1 MTERPMFDDED
12 LPSWLVEAGI
22 TFAGRR
28 ARGSVSADAPPWEL
42 PQRRMADMPPPL
54 PPSEDVLPPPW
65 AAAAN
70 SLPDA
75 AAVDVPLGEAP
86 PGFQTEQPDWLL
98 PAIEGAE
105 TPLEALEVP
114 DTPMPWD
121 ADAPLESGA
130 PPDDPFSDL
139 DWMAEM
145 PPVAD
150 QPAAPTFK
158 TSWLSE
164 AMLPAAMRDAAESAA
179 APNLDALSDDW
190 LSAAQTP
197 SEQAAMP
204 TFKTSWLSE
213 GSPID
218 AAPEADSFALDSDLF
233 ADSMPDEAPTAP
245 LATADDWLRD
255 FSVEDALESDPD
267 PTAESSPTLP
277 TAPDLSWLGD
287 AAMPPPAE
295 SLSATESADWMRD
308 FSVEDALEEAA
319 PIDADW
325 LSKIDLPSDQ
335 DALLERAV
343 EAEPASELPDWL
355 SSGKLPDTTDDLPT
369 AEPADALPDWLDS
382 QPILER
388 PASSPAAVPV
398 PSADDLPDW
407 LSADAAP
414 DLSAE
419 LTDLAAALP
428 DANDVPD
435 WLQTGYLEPRTDS
448 APPPA
453 PEPDPSVD
461 AEIPAWMRDL
471 APAPP
476 TPSALMGSSDT
487 STAGMDWLD
496 QYDFEAGAASELADI
511 PKPSRATPRSA
522 DLEAVLD
529 GELDI
534 DALLAAAEASTLSD
548 PDLLPAPINLDEEFD
563 FDTLPDLPPAEVLA
577 SDIFAEDVLADL
589 PPPTPPAPAQP
600 SLPSAPSAPVKATTE
615 ATAVSE
621 LPEWVAEMRPDSSPT
636 LVIGDQQVTLEERP
650 LSALPEAM
658 LALRERLKQLPRA
671 PIAAE
676 RKDSQLSNIPE
687 ALQPPSLPVT
697 PAPLAPS
704 GALATAAQL
713 VGVQTLRQIA
723 AAQDAILK
731 RRMETEASA
740 PPSLKLRARF
750 KLDRLLLT
758 LLLVVAVV
766 LPFFVDLGAVVP
778 PPRYADLDA
787 AEQARFAAVSRA
799 VSSVLDGSLVLVAFE
814 YTPTAAGEL
823 DDLARALLRDL
834 LQRGARPV
842 ILSTNPSGAL
852 HAYHVLHQLSLEPT
866 EMQLLGRSSPLVP
879 RRDYV
884 VLGYLPGGVSGVR
897 ALANALYV
905 DSFQQQVIFESDL
918 EGLPSGISAQNIPIL
933 RANPV
938 FVLAQSQDD
947 VQTWAEQFHAPP
959 NAPPNAPLRMVIAAA
974 SAATATLQTY
984 AAAQPQRILGTLIG
998 LRDALVYRDLRAQYA
1013 DADSQRTAERR
1024 WQSVGFTALIAALA
1038 VLFGAVFGMIR
1049 ILAQRRRAQ

>member
-1 MTERPMFDDED
+1 MTERPMFDDEA
-12 LPSWLVEAGI
+12 LPAWLVEAGI

-28 ARGSVSADAPPWEL
+28 THGAADAPPWEQ
-42 PQRRMADMPPPL
+42 PQRSLPDLPPPL
-54 PPSEDVLPPPW
+54 PIPEEVPPPW
-65 AAAAN
+65 ATAAD
-70 SLPDA
+70 SLTGA
-75 AAVDVPLGEAP
+75 AAVDVPLEEAP

-98 PAIEGAE
+98 SAIEGADSPPE
-105 TPLEALEVP
+105 TLELP
-114 DTPMPWD
+114 
-121 ADAPLESGA
+121 DAPMSWELDSPTEPSV

-139 DWMAEM
+139 DWMAQT
-145 PPVAD
+145 PTATAD
-150 QPAAPTFK
+150 QPASPTFK

-164 AMLPAAMRDAAESAA
+164 AMLSDAASEVA
-179 APNLDALSDDW
+179 D
-190 LSAAQTP
+190 AAQTP
-197 SEQAAMP
+197 SEQAALP
-204 TFKTSWLSE
+204 TFKTSWLSDAV
-213 GSPID
+213 PTT
-218 AAPEADSFALDSDLF
+218 AAPKADFATLDDDLF
-233 ADSMPDEAPTAP
+233 AASAPSE
-245 LATADDWLRD
+245 DWTHD
-255 FSVEDALESDPD
+255 FSVEDPLESDPD
-267 PTAESSPTLP
+267 PTAENSPTLP

-287 AAMPPPAE
+287 AAMPPAE
-295 SLSATESADWMRD
+295 PLSATESADWMRD
-308 FSVEDALEEAA
+308 FSVEGDLEEVA

-325 LSKIDLPSDQ
+325 LSKIDLPSGE
-335 DALLERAV
+335 DALTEMA
-343 EAEPASELPDWL
+343 AEIAPASELPDWL
-355 SSGKLPDTTDDLPT
+355 NSGKLPNTADDLSV
-369 AEPADALPDWLDS
+369 AEPADTMPDWLDS

-388 PASSPAAVPV
+388 AVP
-398 PSADDLPDW
+398 PSAVPDLSAEDVPDW
-407 LSADAAP
+407 MSADSAP

-419 LTDLAAALP
+419 LADLAAELP
-428 DANDVPD
+428 SASEVPD
-435 WLQTGYLEPRTDS
+435 WLQTGYLEPPT
-448 APPPA
+448 AAVPPPA
-453 PEPDPSVD
+453 PAPDLSAD

-476 TPSALMGSSDT
+476 TPSALTGSGDPT
-487 STAGMDWLD
+487 SGMDWLD
-496 QYDFEAGAASELADI
+496 QYDFAASPAPELADI
-511 PKPSRATPRSA
+511 PKPNRAAARSA
-522 DLEAVLD
+522 DLEAGLE

-534 DALLAAAEASTLSD
+534 DALLAEAEAPTLSD
-548 PDLLPAPINLDEEFD
+548 PDLLPVAPINLDEEFD

-577 SDIFAEDVLADL
+577 SDLLAEDVLADV
-589 PPPTPPAPAQP
+589 PPPAPAAAPVKP
-600 SLPSAPSAPVKATTE
+600 SLPSAPIKATTE
-615 ATAVSE
+615 AAAVSE

-636 LVIGDQQVTLEERP
+636 LLIGDQQVTLEERP

-658 LALRERLKQLPRA
+658 LALRERLKQLPST
-671 PIAAE
+671 PTTAE

-687 ALQPPSLPVT
+687 ALQPPNLPVM

-713 VGVQTLRQIA
+713 AGVQTLRKIA

-740 PPSLKLRARF
+740 APSLKLRARF
-750 KLDRLLLT
+750 KPDRLLLT

-766 LPFFVDLGAVVP
+766 LPFFTDLGAMVP
-778 PPRYADLDA
+778 PPRHADLDA
-787 AEQARFAAVSRA
+787 AGQARFAAVSRA

-834 LQRGARPV
+834 IQRGARPV

-852 HAYHVLHQLSLEPT
+852 HAYHVLHQLSLDPAER
-866 EMQLLGRSSPLVP
+866 QLLGRSSPLVP

-897 ALANALYV
+897 ALANALYD

-918 EGLPSGISAQNIPIL
+918 EGLPSGISPQNIPIL
-933 RANPV
+933 RANPI

-947 VQTWAEQFHAPP
+947 VQTWAEQFHAPS

-984 AAAQPQRILGTLIG
+984 AAAEPQRILGTLIG
-998 LRDALVYRDLRAQYA
+998 LRDALIYRDLRAQYA
-1013 DADSQRTAERR
+1013 DADAQRTAERR

-1038 VLFGAVFGMIR
+1038 ILFGAAFGMIR

>member
-1 MTERPMFDDED
+1 MFDDED

-28 ARGSVSADAPPWEL
+28 ARGGVSADAPPWAL
-42 PQRRMADMPPPL
+42 PQRGLPDLPAPL
-54 PPSEDVLPPPW
+54 PALEDAPPPW
-65 AAAAN
+65 AAAAD
-70 SLPDA
+70 SLSA
-75 AAVDVPLGEAP
+75 AMAADVPLEEVP

-105 TPLEALEVP
+105 APLAAFELP

-121 ADAPLESGA
+121 ADAPAALGT
-130 PPDDPFSDL
+130 PPDDPFSNL
-139 DWMAEM
+139 DWMAQT
-145 PPVAD
+145 PAAAD
-150 QPAAPTFK
+150 QPASPTFKTSWLGEAAEAATPASPSQQAATPTFK

-164 AMLPAAMRDAAESAA
+164 AA
-179 APNLDALSDDW
+179 
-190 LSAAQTP
+190 
-197 SEQAAMP
+197 
-204 TFKTSWLSE
+204 TS
-213 GSPID
+213 
-218 AAPEADSFALDSDLF
+218 AAPEADSSAWDVDLF
-233 ADSMPDEAPTAP
+233 ADSAPAETP
-245 LATADDWLRD
+245 LDSTTTDDWMRD
-255 FSVEDALESDPD
+255 FSVEDALDPDPD
-267 PTAESSPTLP
+267 PTAENSPTLP

-287 AAMPPPAE
+287 AAMPQAAE
-295 SLSATESADWMRD
+295 PLSAAEPADWLRRD
-308 FSVEDALEEAA
+308 FSVEGDLEAA
-319 PIDADW
+319 APTDADW
-325 LSKIDLPSDQ
+325 LSQIDLPSGEES
-335 DALLERAV
+335 LTAV
-343 EAEPASELPDWL
+343 AAEPEPASDLPDWL
-355 SSGKLPDTTDDLPT
+355 SSGKLPD
-369 AEPADALPDWLDS
+369 AEPADTMPDWLDS

-388 PASSPAAVPV
+388 PTPSPSGVPDLSAADM
-398 PSADDLPDW
+398 SDW
-407 LSADAAP
+407 LSADSAP

-419 LTDLAAALP
+419 LADLAAELP
-428 DANDVPD
+428 SASEVPD

-453 PEPDPSVD
+453 PAPDLSAE

-476 TPSALMGSSDT
+476 TPSALTGSSDT
-487 STAGMDWLD
+487 ATSGMDWLD
-496 QYDFEAGAASELADI
+496 QYDFEASTAASTAPELADI
-511 PKPSRATPRSA
+511 PKPSRAAPRSA
-522 DLEAVLD
+522 DLEAALE

-534 DALLAAAEASTLSD
+534 DALLAETDVPIATD
-548 PDLLPAPINLDEEFD
+548 PDLLPVAPINLDEEFD
-563 FDTLPDLPPAEVLA
+563 FDTLPDLPPPSEVPLRDLFADDVLA
-577 SDIFAEDVLADL
+577 ADVLADL
-589 PPPTPPAPAQP
+589 PPPTPAAAPVKP
-600 SLPSAPSAPVKATTE
+600 SVPSAPSAPVKATTE
-615 ATAVSE
+615 AAAVSE

-658 LALRERLKQLPRA
+658 LALRERLKQLPSA
-671 PIAAE
+671 PAPAE
-676 RKDSQLSNIPE
+676 SKDSQLSNIAE
-687 ALQPPSLPVT
+687 ALQPPSLSIT

-713 VGVQTLRQIA
+713 AGVQTLRKIA
-723 AAQDAILK
+723 AAQESILK

-740 PPSLKLRARF
+740 PPSLRLRARF

-758 LLLVVAVV
+758 LLLVAAVV
-766 LPFFVDLGAVVP
+766 LPFFTDLGALVP
-778 PPRYADLDA
+778 PPRHADLDA
-787 AEQARFAAVSRA
+787 AGQARFAAVSRA

-823 DDLARALLRDL
+823 DDLARVLLRDL

-852 HAYHVLHQLSLEPT
+852 HAYHVLHQLSLDPA

-897 ALANALYV
+897 ALANALY
-905 DSFQQQVIFESDL
+905 DGSFQQQVIFESDL

-933 RANPV
+933 HANPV

-947 VQTWAEQFHAPP
+947 VQIWAEQFHAPAS
-959 NAPPNAPLRMVIAAA
+959 APANTPLRMVIAAA
-974 SAATATLQTY
+974 SAATAAVQTY
-984 AAAQPQRILGTLIG
+984 AAADPQRILGTLIG
-998 LRDALVYRDLRAQYA
+998 LRDALIYRDWRAQYA
-1013 DADSQRTAERR
+1013 DAESQRTAERR

-1038 VLFGAVFGMIR
+1038 ILFGAAFGMIR

>member
-12 LPSWLVEAGI
+12 LPAWLVEAGI

-28 ARGSVSADAPPWEL
+28 ARGGVSADAPPWEL
-42 PQRRMADMPPPL
+42 PQRSMADMPPPL
-54 PPSEDVLPPPW
+54 PAPEDAPPPPW
-65 AAAAN
+65 AAAD
-70 SLPDA
+70 SLPAA
-75 AAVDVPLGEAP
+75 AAVDVPLEEVP

-105 TPLEALEVP
+105 APFAAVELP

-121 ADAPLESGA
+121 ADAPAEFGT

-139 DWMAEM
+139 DWMSQTPAA
-145 PPVAD
+145 AD
-150 QPAAPTFK
+150 QPASPTFK
-158 TSWLSE
+158 TSWLGE
-164 AMLPAAMRDAAESAA
+164 AAEADTPA
-179 APNLDALSDDW
+179 
-190 LSAAQTP
+190 TP
-197 SEQAAMP
+197 SEQAATP
-204 TFKTSWLSE
+204 TFQTSWLSE
-213 GSPID
+213 TATS
-218 AAPEADSFALDSDLF
+218 AAPEADSSAWDVDLF
-233 ADSMPDEAPTAP
+233 ADSAPAETP
-245 LATADDWLRD
+245 LDSTTTDDWLRD
-255 FSVEDALESDPD
+255 FSVEDALDPDPD
-267 PTAESSPTLP
+267 PTAENSPTLP

-287 AAMPPPAE
+287 AAMPQAADP
-295 SLSATESADWMRD
+295 LSAAESADWLRRD
-308 FSVEDALEEAA
+308 FSVEGDLEAA
-319 PIDADW
+319 APTDADW
-325 LSKIDLPSDQ
+325 LSKIDLPSGENVLTEM
-335 DALLERAV
+335 AAEI
-343 EAEPASELPDWL
+343 EPASD
-355 SSGKLPDTTDDLPT
+355 
-369 AEPADALPDWLDS
+369 LPDWLDS

-388 PASSPAAVPV
+388 PTPSPSGVPDLSAADM
-398 PSADDLPDW
+398 SDW
-407 LSADAAP
+407 LSADSAP

-419 LTDLAAALP
+419 LADLAAELP
-428 DANDVPD
+428 SANEVPD

-448 APPPA
+448 APPPTPA
-453 PEPDPSVD
+453 PDLSAET
-461 AEIPAWMRDL
+461 EIPAWMRDL

-476 TPSALMGSSDT
+476 TPSALTGSSNTAT
-487 STAGMDWLD
+487 SGMDWLD
-496 QYDFEAGAASELADI
+496 QYDFEANTAASTASELADI
-511 PKPSRATPRSA
+511 PKPSRAAPRSA
-522 DLEAVLD
+522 DLEAALE

-534 DALLAAAEASTLSD
+534 DALLAETDMAISSAPER
-548 PDLLPAPINLDEEFD
+548 LPAAPVNLDEEFD
-563 FDTLPDLPPAEVLA
+563 FDTLPDLPPQ
-577 SDIFAEDVLADL
+577 SDVLADDVL
-589 PPPTPPAPAQP
+589 TTDVLADFPPPAPAASPVKP
-600 SLPSAPSAPVKATTE
+600 SVPSAPSAPVKATTE
-615 ATAVSE
+615 AAAVSE

-658 LALRERLKQLPRA
+658 LALRERLKQLPSTPA
-671 PIAAE
+671 PAE
-676 RKDSQLSNIPE
+676 SKDSQLSNIAE
-687 ALQPPSLPVT
+687 ALQPPSLSIT

-713 VGVQTLRQIA
+713 AGVQTLRKIA
-723 AAQDAILK
+723 AAQEFILK

-740 PPSLKLRARF
+740 PPSLRLRARF

-758 LLLVVAVV
+758 LLLVAAVV
-766 LPFFVDLGAVVP
+766 LPFFTDLGALVP
-778 PPRYADLDA
+778 PPRHADLDA
-787 AEQARFAAVSRA
+787 AGQARFAAVSRA

-823 DDLARALLRDL
+823 DDLARVLLRDL

-852 HAYHVLHQLSLEPT
+852 HAYHVLHQLSLDPA

-897 ALANALYV
+897 ALANALYD

-947 VQTWAEQFHAPP
+947 VQIWAEQFQSPASTPA
-959 NAPPNAPLRMVIAAA
+959 NTPLRMVIAAA

-984 AAAQPQRILGTLIG
+984 AAADPQRILGTLIG
-998 LRDALVYRDLRAQYA
+998 LRDALIYRDWRAQYA
-1013 DADSQRTAERR
+1013 DAESQRTAERR

-1038 VLFGAVFGMIR
+1038 ILFGAAFGMIR